1 MWPPLL
7 NAISP
12 AGERARLSTLIFH
25 RVLPAPDPLLP
36 WEVDVATFDHIC
48 SWVSQWFNVLPLD
61 DAVDRLAQGRLPAR
75 AMTIT
80 FDDGYEDNHRHA
92 LPILKRHGL
101 MATFFVATG
110 FLDGGRMWNDSFIE
124 SIRRATDPVIDLRS
138 AAGDLLGR
146 FPVGSAATRR
156 AAIDAVLALTKYL
169 PLDDRVALSLRFAEE
184 LGVDLPD
191 DLMMRSE
198 QVLALRR
205 AGMQIG
211 AHTVSHPI
219 LARLDVDSARREI
232 EQSKETLENLL
243 GEPVTLFAY
252 PNGRS
257 GTDYDDQSV
266 SLVRDAGFKAA
277 VSTDRGVGTSDSDL
291 FQLPRF
297 TPWDRSKLR
306 FGFRLV
312 DNLRRAA

>member
-1 MWPPLL
+1 M
-7 NAISP
+7 SP

-36 WEVDVATFDHIC
+36 WEVDVATFDRIC
-48 SWVSQWFNVLPLD
+48 SWISQWFNVLPLD

-80 FDDGYEDNHRHA
+80 FDDGYEDNHRFA
-92 LPILKRHGL
+92 LPILRRHGL
-101 MATFFVATG
+101 PATFFVATG

-124 SIRRATDPVIDLRS
+124 SIRRATGTVVDLRS

-146 FPVGSAATRR
+146 FPVGSAESRR
-156 AAIDAVLALTKYL
+156 SAIDAVLAITKYL
-169 PLDDRVALSLRFAEE
+169 PLDERVALSLRFAEE

-219 LARLDVDSARREI
+219 LARLDIDSARLEI
-232 EQSKETLENLL
+232 EQSKAVLEDLL
-243 GEPVTLFAY
+243 GEPVALFAY

-257 GTDYDDQSV
+257 GTDYDNQSV
-266 SLVRDAGFKAA
+266 SLVRNAGFKAA
-277 VSTDRGVGTSDSDL
+277 VSTERGVGTLDSDR

-297 TPWDRSKLR
+297 TPWDRSRLR
-306 FGFRLV
+306 FGSRLV
-312 DNLRRAA
+312 DNLRRRA